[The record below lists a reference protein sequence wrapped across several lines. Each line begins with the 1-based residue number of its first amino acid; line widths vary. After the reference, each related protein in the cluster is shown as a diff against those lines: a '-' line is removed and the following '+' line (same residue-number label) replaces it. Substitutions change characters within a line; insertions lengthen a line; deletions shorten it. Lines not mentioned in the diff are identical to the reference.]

1 VVGDLIEGSLNDG
14 GEVITNIVVELGN
27 EEIGLI
33 ELEVSGGAPDNG
45 EAV

>member
-1 VVGDLIEGSLNDG
+1 LRSAAGADILI
-14 GEVITNIVVELGN
+14 ELGN